1 MPAEYRSGSGNVLQ
15 PLEMGCYTPTPAMR
29 KFTRPN
35 FKNVNIDKLDSCNE
49 VAIGLFSTIGV
60 TLAIWALAIPLFDI
74 AGMSWMRGWEGS
86 GMNMPRLKYAF
97 AQAGVYEE
105 RMQLSMV
112 VDNLNVSDFLL
123 DCGDVQA
130 PVRKSQLEA
139 TMKRSLEENFGSVI
153 TDADFEATLS
163 DAHTRASTCGGRRL
177 AVGIPQV
184 AGMHVLLSVTVVRKD
199 SIDRD
204 THELQQKLN
213 TNLDRL
219 KSNLEMDL
227 TSNDEIRSADNGAAL
242 VVRLEGTWGLERSSD
257 TAFGH
262 LDINKDGFV
271 TWDEFSNRTQALDE
285 HINPEEARHAFA
297 GLDENQDGTL
307 EKLELRE
314 AFGQPD
320 LFHWNSSSFT
330 TAAPVTTTTVTST
343 NTSTATSTTHSTAP
357 VQETPVKP
365 WVPTT
370 TTTAAPTTTRPP
382 SGPTAAATTTTPPP
396 AFASVELRVKAIM
409 WAALV
414 LKDREGFSTAYRS
427 DLAYASGILSTQ
439 VYDEDGDGRGGCVTL
454 GETENGE
461 LYLAGCLRI
470 PEGATEADI
479 EAVVTSGTEMNKI
492 VRDFLAVDA
501 NVVIGMRDVKVS
513 VTSLSE
519 CKVSEAKDKNSEDF
533 CGSSAVPTA
542 TATATTTI
550 RPHAVTTPH
559 AAPSATM
566 TMSTFLEH
574 FGATEQD
581 AARDIFAI
589 LDANGNELGDY
600 SEFLKVTMDSK
611 QMNEALTEAEAIDM
625 FEFLDE
631 NSDGRVESLEF
642 FEAYTRARE
651 TAHVSEAQH
660 GPISLSQY
668 RQSLGHEVVYTKVG
682 VGLCRTADASFPVS
696 TEHPEGR
703 TKLECQSLCDDS
715 EVCGAFAFK
724 VGGICRIYPSTKMY
738 TDTTPM
744 TDVEC
749 FTRGIKAEARYDLVR
764 VSFDIRGPFTLEA
777 AESVEAEKKLAE
789 TLAFE
794 VGEETRAVKS
804 DSGVPG
810 MCSFRRQGGQEKGS
824 FERVQAI
831 CFLDVTVGERLEDI
845 SAVLTTAST
854 KAQLAVHLGEVAG
867 MPKLEGDDFEVHV
880 GGTSLKF
887 RNADVDNDG
896 FVAEPELVVASKDWM
911 PPLTQEAAEFA
922 MKGLDLNKDK
932 ALSPNEFEAENM
944 DDFFGSVVAK
954 LKQ

>member
-382 SGPTAAATTTTPPP
+382 SGPTAAATTTT
-396 AFASVELRVKAIM
+396 AEATT
-409 WAALV
+409 AA
-414 LKDREGFSTAYRS
+414 
-427 DLAYASGILSTQ
+427 
-439 VYDEDGDGRGGCVTL
+439 
-454 GETENGE
+454 
-461 LYLAGCLRI
+461 
-470 PEGATEADI
+470 P
-479 EAVVTSGTEMNKI
+479 
-492 VRDFLAVDA
+492 
-501 NVVIGMRDVKVS
+501 
-513 VTSLSE
+513 
-519 CKVSEAKDKNSEDF
+519 
-533 CGSSAVPTA
+533 
-542 TATATTTI
+542 ATTTEEV
-550 RPHAVTTPH
+550 HDCQK
-559 AAPSATM
+559 
-566 TMSTFLEH
+566 
-574 FGATEQD
+574 GA
-581 AARDIFAI
+581 
-589 LDANGNELGDY
+589 
-600 SEFLKVTMDSK
+600 DSW
-611 QMNEALTEAEAIDM
+611 LT
-625 FEFLDE
+625 
-631 NSDGRVESLEF
+631 SW
-642 FEAYTRARE
+642 
-651 TAHVSEAQH
+651 
-660 GPISLSQY
+660 
-668 RQSLGHEVVYTKVG
+668 TKVKRDWCCHHYN
-682 VGLCRTADASFPVS
+682 VGCL
-696 TEHPEGR
+696 G
-703 TKLECQSLCDDS
+703 L
-715 EVCGAFAFK
+715 
-724 VGGICRIYPSTKMY
+724 
-738 TDTTPM
+738 
-744 TDVEC
+744 
-749 FTRGIKAEARYDLVR
+749 
-764 VSFDIRGPFTLEA
+764 
-777 AESVEAEKKLAE
+777 
-789 TLAFE
+789 
-794 VGEETRAVKS
+794 
-804 DSGVPG
+804 
-810 MCSFRRQGGQEKGS
+810 
-824 FERVQAI
+824 
-831 CFLDVTVGERLEDI
+831 RLR
-845 SAVLTTAST
+845 
-854 KAQLAVHLGEVAG
+854 K
-867 MPKLEGDDFEVHV
+867 
-880 GGTSLKF
+880 
-887 RNADVDNDG
+887 
-896 FVAEPELVVASKDWM
+896 
-911 PPLTQEAAEFA
+911 
-922 MKGLDLNKDK
+922 
-932 ALSPNEFEAENM
+932 
-944 DDFFGSVVAK
+944 
-954 LKQ
+954 